1 MGGMKVAPDLLL
13 SCVARNG
20 GEWRSESD
28 ETVEWHG
35 ETMTVSPVLSSK
47 LQSGKGVCCEAT
59 LNGATTCWELV
70 SGSWAKFGARRA
82 CGMRELVKR
91 EFESVNGKQLEKQ
104 TLAPTLTWTTYA
116 ELGAKVD
123 ALASGLVAKA
133 GLAAGDRVLI
143 FAETQRDWMVSAFA
157 AWRQGATVVTSY
169 ATLGAEGVATALD
182 ETGATVC
189 VCDAKLW
196 KTLMAATTRARRCK
210 LKVVAPITTEAGF
223 IDDKALPPG
232 VVLAPLPELVALGA
246 ASTVAA
252 TPPVAS
258 DVAVIMYTSGTTGKS
273 KGVVIPHSMVV
284 ACCASG
290 KEAMPFVNET
300 TVFIAYLPLAH
311 IFELF
316 VEVHMYAMGAQV
328 GYGNPHTLTPSGVK
342 LKQTK
347 PKQAGDAMV
356 VRPTLMIFAPAVLD
370 KVYVGVKAKFKS
382 GLKKSLF
389 AGALKAGYAK
399 YDKGGC
405 GTDGCVNN
413 IICKKIQKLLG
424 GRLEVAITGS
434 APLSA
439 EIQRFCQTVF
449 NCPVRQGY
457 GLTESCAASCIGLI
471 DDNATNVVGP
481 PTPGVCVRLRDWPE
495 GGYTNADA
503 KDPAFGARRGE
514 VLLGGPTIARGYFV
528 DPENPDPELAKKNAE
543 DFVDIDGITYFCT
556 GDVGTVLEGS
566 GALRIVDRKKDLFK
580 GGTGEYVALSK
591 VESALK
597 TSPYVEVPIVVGR
610 QGADRVVAL
619 VQPQRPPLVALA
631 KSLGIASADAAALC
645 REPKVV
651 AAVYASC
658 VGECKTAKLGTFE
671 TPAGI
676 ALVVD
681 GGDSGPAFT
690 PENGMLTDT
699 MKPKRPLINATYA
712 KDIDAAYAAVA
723 QTC

>member
-1 MGGMKVAPDLLL
+1 
-13 SCVARNG
+13 
-20 GEWRSESD
+20 
-28 ETVEWHG
+28 
-35 ETMTVSPVLSSK
+35 MTVSPVLSSK

-232 VVLAPLPELVALGA
+232 VVLAPLPELVALGS

-258 DVAVIMYTSGTTGKS
+258 DVAVIMYSGTTGKS

-342 LKQTK
+342 LKQTT

-382 GLKKSLF
+382 GLKKALF

-413 IICKKIQKLLG
+413 IICKKIQQLLG

-439 EIQRFCQTVF
+439 EIQRFCQAVF

-556 GDVGTVLEGS
+556 GDVGTV
-566 GALRIVDRKKDLFK
+566 
-580 GGTGEYVALSK
+580 
-591 VESALK
+591 ESALK

-681 GGDSGPAFT
+681 GGDSGPFT

-699 MKPKRPLINATYA
+699 MTEAAAHQRDLRQ
-712 KDIDAAYAAVA
+712 DIDAAYAAVA
-723 QTC
+723 QTR

>member
-182 ETGATVC
+182 ETGATV
-189 VCDAKLW
+189 
-196 KTLMAATTRARRCK
+196 
-210 LKVVAPITTEAGF
+210 
-223 IDDKALPPG
+223 
-232 VVLAPLPELVALGA
+232 
-246 ASTVAA
+246 
-252 TPPVAS
+252 
-258 DVAVIMYTSGTTGKS
+258 
-273 KGVVIPHSMVV
+273 
-284 ACCASG
+284 
-290 KEAMPFVNET
+290 
-300 TVFIAYLPLAH
+300 
-311 IFELF
+311 
-316 VEVHMYAMGAQV
+316 

-342 LKQTK
+342 LKQTT

-356 VRPTLMIFAPAVLD
+356 VRPTLMIFAGRARQGL
-370 KVYVGVKAKFKS
+370 VGVKAKFKS

-439 EIQRFCQTVF
+439 EIQRFCQAVF

-514 VLLGGPTIARGYFV
+514 APRRADHRPGLLRRPG
-528 DPENPDPELAKKNAE
+528 EPDPELAKKNAE

-610 QGADRVVAL
+610 QGADR
-619 VQPQRPPLVALA
+619 
-631 KSLGIASADAAALC
+631 
-645 REPKVV
+645 
-651 AAVYASC
+651 
-658 VGECKTAKLGTFE
+658 CKTAKLGTFE

-681 GGDSGPAFT
+681 GGDAGPAFT

-723 QTC
+723 QTAEAPRPGALLRGDGGDVAPELGDDRGASPAAAAATLFDSASAALIL

>member
-1 MGGMKVAPDLLL
+1 
-13 SCVARNG
+13 
-20 GEWRSESD
+20 
-28 ETVEWHG
+28 
-35 ETMTVSPVLSSK
+35 MTVSPVLSSK

-232 VVLAPLPELVALGA
+232 VVLAPLPELVALGS

-342 LKQTK
+342 LKQTT

-439 EIQRFCQTVF
+439 EIQRFCQAVF
-449 NCPVRQGY
+449 NCP
-457 GLTESCAASCIGLI
+457 
-471 DDNATNVVGP
+471 
-481 PTPGVCVRLRDWPE
+481 

-580 GGTGEYVALSK
+580 GGTGEY
-591 VESALK
+591 
-597 TSPYVEVPIVVGR
+597 
-610 QGADRVVAL
+610 GADRVVAL

-681 GGDSGPAFT
+681 GGDAGPAFT